1 MTADETRGFR
11 SVGIGILPGLG
22 AGCKGALSY
31 RLVVW
36 WIDQGPIRDPARLG
50 GVSDTMST
58 MPDKPESFDALPLPE
73 TSLRGMF
80 KHFGP
85 GLILMMTGIG
95 TSHLVT
101 APAAGGRFEFALLWC
116 IPVAYIFKYYGFEMA
131 FRFTNATGRSML
143 DAYSTAPGKWPVWY
157 VLITTIIQCAL
168 GQAGRLAA
176 SAAVLYFIVSEFMG
190 VPLPSWIYALGL
202 ALLAVTII
210 LYGRYAAVEVA
221 TKILAG
227 ILFLSTVGVY
237 LFEPAPLA
245 AMGRFFTVEIP
256 GGSWLIIAAFLGL
269 LPTGM
274 DVSLQA
280 SEWGKAKRVGMGRI
294 REQLE
299 QQGLA
304 RRFDA
309 FSSSRDDLAVDINR
323 LPSHAQE
330 YCRRWFRIGLVDFS
344 LGHVVSFVL
353 ATIFL
358 LLAAVHLY
366 PSEVAGNAVIGE
378 IARIFTD
385 TLGPSAMFIFIGGA
399 FAATFSTAFNYF
411 DGWPRV
417 VGACCRNL
425 FRSTAS
431 LPGIAADGLTDE
443 HRSTWTSEYNI
454 YRLTM
459 FYSLVSAVL
468 IIAGLPRP
476 VFLVLVS
483 SALAFFIAPVIFFLN
498 LHYCLT
504 VIPKDDR
511 VFYPSRFATWFS
523 WFSLV
528 VFTGLTVVI
537 IVARVIQPLLGMLAG

>member
-1 MTADETRGFR
+1 MTGGTPAPTGAQPADELNR
-11 SVGIGILPGLG
+11 
-22 AGCKGALSY
+22 
-31 RLVVW
+31 
-36 WIDQGPIRDPARLG
+36 
-50 GVSDTMST
+50 
-58 MPDKPESFDALPLPE
+58 LPLPE
-73 TSLRGMF
+73 TNPRGLLR
-80 KHFGP
+80 HFGP

-101 APAAGGRFEFALLWC
+101 APAAGGRFGYALLWC

-143 DAYSTAPGKWPVWY
+143 DAYTTAPGKWPVWY

-176 SAAVLYFIVSEFMG
+176 AAAVLFYVFSEYLG
-190 VPLPSWIYALGL
+190 LGLPSWAYGLGL
-202 ALLAVTII
+202 GVLSVGII
-210 LYGRYAAVEVA
+210 LYGRYAAVELA
-221 TKILAG
+221 TKLLAG
-227 ILFLSTVGVY
+227 LLFVSTVGVY
-237 LFEPAPLA
+237 LFEPAPLGE
-245 AMGRFFTVEIP
+245 MGRFFVVETP
-256 GGSWLIIAAFLGL
+256 EGSWLIIAAFLGL

-299 QQGLA
+299 RDGLA

-309 FSSSRDDLAVDINR
+309 FGSKSTDLAVDVSK
-323 LPSHAQE
+323 LPAHAQE
-330 YCRRWFRIGLVDFS
+330 YCRRWFRIGIWDFT
-344 LGHVVSFVL
+344 LGHIVSFVL
-353 ATIFL
+353 AVIFL
-358 LLAAVHLY
+358 LLAAVWLY

-385 TLGPSAMFIFIGGA
+385 SIGPGMMLIFLLGA

-417 VGACCRNL
+417 VAACCRNL
-425 FRSTAS
+425 FRSTAA
-431 LPGIAADGLTDE
+431 LPGIAADQLTDA
-443 HRSTWTSEYNI
+443 HRRMVVSEYNI

-459 FYSLVSAVL
+459 GYSLVAAVL
-468 IIAGLPRP
+468 IMAGLPRP

-498 LHYCLT
+498 VYYCVT
-504 VIPKDDR
+504 VIPKTDTA
-511 VFYPSRFATWFS
+511 FYPSVPVRAFAWLSFI
-523 WFSLV
+523 
-528 VFTGLTVVI
+528 VFTGLTAVVI
-537 IVARVIQPLLGMLAG
+537 MARVFGVTLFGG

>member
-1 MTADETRGFR
+1 MVD
-11 SVGIGILPGLG
+11 
-22 AGCKGALSY
+22 K
-31 RLVVW
+31 
-36 WIDQGPIRDPARLG
+36 
-50 GVSDTMST
+50 SD
-58 MPDKPESFDALPLPE
+58 SFDKLPLPE
-73 TSLRGMF
+73 TSPRGLLR
-80 KHFGP
+80 HFGP

-101 APAAGGRFEFALLWC
+101 APAAGGRFEYALLWC

-143 DAYSTAPGKWPVWY
+143 DAYTTAPGKWPVWY
-157 VLITTIIQCAL
+157 VMVTTLVQCAL

-176 SAAVLYFIVSEFMG
+176 AAAVLFFVFSEYLG
-190 VPLPSWIYALGL
+190 LGLPSWVYGL
-202 ALLAVTII
+202 ALGVLSVGII
-210 LYGRYAAVEVA
+210 LYGRYAAVELA

-227 ILFLSTVGVY
+227 VLFVSTVGVY
-237 LFEPAPLA
+237 LFEPAPLS

-269 LPTGM
+269 LPTGI

-299 QQGLA
+299 REGYA
-304 RRFDA
+304 RPFDA
-309 FSSSRDDLAVDINR
+309 FSSTADDLRVEVSK
-323 LPSHAQE
+323 LPAHAQE
-330 YCRRWFRIGLVDFS
+330 YCRRWFRIGILDFTM
-344 LGHVVSFVL
+344 GHIVSFVL

-358 LLAAVHLY
+358 LLAAVWLY

-385 TLGPSAMFIFIGGA
+385 SAGPAMMLVFLGGA

-417 VGACCRNL
+417 VAACCRNL
-425 FRSTAS
+425 FRGTAELS
-431 LPGIAADGLTDE
+431 GVAAEGVTAA
-443 HRSTWTSEYNI
+443 HRRAWWSEYNI
-454 YRLTM
+454 YRITM
-459 FYSLVSAVL
+459 FYSLIAAVL

-498 LHYCLT
+498 IYYCLT
-504 VIPKDDR
+504 VIPKTEKG
-511 VFYPSRFATWFS
+511 FYPSQPVVWFS
-523 WFSLV
+523 WFSLA
-528 VFTGLTVVI
+528 VFTALTFVI
-537 IVARVIQPLLGMLAG
+537 ILARVFGVTLFGG